1 MDSCATRKMSGVQVI
16 RSLLAN
22 NILVTNVVPAAR
34 IMAGDLPLGTMMPA
48 IAITQISSVPRNTL
62 SMKDPRVQHQD
73 RVQVSVL
80 VKGPQGSPAGQGY
93 PGVRSLL
100 KLVLAACPNTK
111 GSVNGV
117 DCDSILPDSEGPD
130 LQDDATA
137 LYSGSRDFL
146 VRWNSPT

>member
-1 MDSCATRKMSGVQVI
+1 VSGVQVI
-16 RSLLAN
+16 RSLLAGN
-22 NILVTNVVPAAR
+22 AAVTNVVPAAR
-34 IMAGDLPLGTMMPA
+34 IMAGDLPLGTTMPA
-48 IAITQISSVPRNTL
+48 IIITQISGVPRITL
-62 SMKDPRVQHQD
+62 SMKDPRMQHQD

-80 VKGPQGSPAGQGY
+80 VKGPQGSPAGLGY

-111 GSVNGV
+111 GTVGSI
-117 DCDSILPDSEGPD
+117 DCDSILPDIEGPD
-130 LQDDATA
+130 LANDADA